1 MTTKRLRRRHLNPS
15 HLLMMVGALL
25 AILIICIALCLWIA
39 KSVHSDPYSEF
50 KKYHSAQKYAGKPK
64 SYSMDKDKVFKQFY
78 YPQFENT
85 DFNTILEKQIRQ
97 FQKETKD
104 EGIYTLDYKSGE
116 LWNQYDQVQFTLNHY
131 NTDKKLIKTK
141 VKSLCFDRKNKQ
153 LVKLEN
159 ILRSDYLSA
168 LTAITHEKKITDIDW
183 QEFQLTQAGITFY
196 QKGKEVFTFP
206 YAGNE
211 RFMKL
216 QNEHVK
222 GLAPD
227 DLPKRPA
234 KKKIDPDKPM
244 IALTFDDGPNPLST
258 PRILDTLKKYDAT
271 GTFFMLG
278 SRAIQ
283 YPNLIQRM
291 VSEGHELGNHSNTH
305 ANLPKL
311 TDRQIKDEFY
321 VTQDAIYAASGEEAT
336 VFRPPY
342 GASNEHISQML
353 NRRNILWTI
362 DSLDWKSRNVEAI
375 KKEVLPFVKDGS
387 IILMHGIYGTSADA
401 LAQLMPILAKQGYQ
415 FVSVSDLLQYRP
427 NSQK

>member
-1 MTTKRLRRRHLNPS
+1 MTARRLRQRHLNS
-15 HLLMMVGALL
+15 NHLLIMIGILII
-25 AILIICIALCLWIA
+25 ILIICIVLCLWIT
-39 KSVHSDPYSEF
+39 KRLNSDPYAEF

-64 SYSMDKDKVFKQFY
+64 SYSIDENKIFKQFY
-78 YPQFENT
+78 YPRFDST
-85 DFNTILEKQIRQ
+85 DFNTILEKQIQQ
-97 FQKETKD
+97 FKNETKD
-104 EGIYTLDYKSGE
+104 EGIYTLDYKSNE
-116 LWNQYDQVQFTLNHY
+116 LWNQYDQVQFTLHHY
-131 NTDKKLIKTK
+131 SMEKKLLETRVI
-141 VKSLCFDRKNKQ
+141 SLCFDRKSKQ
-153 LVKLEN
+153 LVKLED
-159 ILRSDYLSA
+159 ILRSDYMSA
-168 LTAITHEKKITDIDW
+168 LTAIVQQKKITDIDW
-183 QEFQLTQAGITFY
+183 QDFQLTQSGITFY
-196 QKGKEVFTFP
+196 RKGKELFTFP
-206 YAGNE
+206 YTGNE

-216 QNEHVK
+216 QNGHVK
-222 GLAPD
+222 GLAPN
-227 DLPKRPA
+227 DLPKRPE
-234 KKKIDPDKPM
+234 KKKIDPNKPM

-258 PRILDTLKKYDAT
+258 PRILDTLKKYHAT

-283 YPNLIQRM
+283 NPNLIRRM

-305 ANLPKL
+305 ANMLKL

-342 GASNEHISQML
+342 GASNEHISQIL

-362 DSLDWKSRNVEAI
+362 DSLDWKSRNAEAI

-401 LAQLMPILAKQGYQ
+401 LAQMMPVLAEQGYQ